1 MVASIL
7 EMLAVGLVSGLISPC
22 ILSVLQHKYIWKRQ
36 RNMEMKQRIFD
47 DAVKALSLY
56 VVDALD
62 MKLQGE
68 KQSYKG
74 STRRVERRPET
85 WQLIEETRAMVRAFF
100 SEDTHKKLE
109 DALKAD
115 VSLENVPHIE
125 FEQKRVAAIQALCGE
140 LGLT

>member
-7 EMLAVGLVSGLISPC
+7 EMVGVGLISGLISPV
-22 ILSVLQHKYIWKRQ
+22 IVLVVQHKYIWKRQ
-36 RNMEMKQRIFD
+36 RNMEIKKMIFD
-47 DAVKALSLY
+47 DAVRALSLY

-68 KQSYKG
+68 KPSYKEM
-74 STRRVERRPET
+74 TRSIERRPET

-100 SEDTHKKLE
+100 SEDTYEKLE
-109 DALKAD
+109 NALKTD

-125 FEQKRVAAIQALCGE
+125 FEQKRVAAIQALSRE